1 MLLLGACLLDVTPI
15 AIDVVKTFSM
25 PALVVE
31 RSLLY
36 SVNANVVKGLE
47 DTLLQSSRLSMAMC

>member
-15 AIDVVKTFSM
+15 AIDVVKTFPEAS
-25 PALVVE
+25 LVVE